1 MRKIRTFSE
10 AEVPEEVRS
19 GYQRDKAVH
28 GRVLDGTLLYA
39 HAPAI
44 IGAARALGAAVSRSA
59 RVPAQLR
66 LLLNVKAASMVG
78 CPF

>member
-1 MRKIRTFSE
+1 MRKIRTLSE
-10 AEVPEEVRS
+10 AEVSEDVRS
-19 GYQRDKAVH
+19 AYQRDIAAH
-28 GRVLDGTLLYA
+28 RRVLDGTLLYA

-44 IGAARALGAAVSRSA
+44 VGAARALGAAVSQST